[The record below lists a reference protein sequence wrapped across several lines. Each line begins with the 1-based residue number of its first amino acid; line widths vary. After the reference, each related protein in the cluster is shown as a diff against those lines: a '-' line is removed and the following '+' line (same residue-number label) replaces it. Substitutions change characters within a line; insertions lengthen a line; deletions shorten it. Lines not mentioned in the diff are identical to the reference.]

1 MPARHAP
8 TASVSF
14 IAANAARHPV
24 RRKNRP
30 ARASFRRCAVSAA
43 REGRP
48 SPIHAWRAPRVFA
61 SSHPA
66 NAAARM
72 IARSSRNSAP
82 GNSRRSAASATDDQ
96 EHSRMP
102 ARHGRTGSAWLI
114 PGNAVNRTKTDVE
127 KARIRKDAGLFFCAR
142 SPDLACRR
150 QGFVYHVCLNA
161 LQSRLSR
168 PSARLATFRTFI
180 LGCGQAAHGQ
190 GRSFVMDEGGNQ
202 YGVCFS
208 SSSSIGG
215 AAVVHST
222 RCLHDRRACATG
234 QDRRELSCRRDQA
247 GACSHAGAGSRCLS
261 VVRAG
266 RHGQPD
272 LGCPGFR

>member
-24 RRKNRP
+24 RRKNKP

-150 QGFVYHVCLNA
+150 QGFVYHVCLNCLA
-161 LQSRLSR
+161 KPTFSTERPFGDIPHVHSRLW
-168 PSARLATFRTFI
+168 A
-180 LGCGQAAHGQ
+180 
-190 GRSFVMDEGGNQ
+190 
-202 YGVCFS
+202 
-208 SSSSIGG
+208 GG
-215 AAVVHST
+215 ART
-222 RCLHDRRACATG
+222 RPKLC
-234 QDRRELSCRRDQA
+234 
-247 GACSHAGAGSRCLS
+247 
-261 VVRAG
+261 
-266 RHGQPD
+266 HG
-272 LGCPGFR
+272 